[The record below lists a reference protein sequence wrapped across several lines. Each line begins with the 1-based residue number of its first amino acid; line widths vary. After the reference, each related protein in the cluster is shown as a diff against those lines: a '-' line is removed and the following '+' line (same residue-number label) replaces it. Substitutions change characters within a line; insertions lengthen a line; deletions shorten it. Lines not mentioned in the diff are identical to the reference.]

1 MFHYESC
8 RFPQRGMVRSECG
21 TVPRPAVTE
30 HVMRRVRTLIVACDD
45 GVREELHE
53 SVNGLGHPVCG
64 AVGCGREALAKAE
77 RSSPELALVD
87 FGLDGAAAAE
97 RIRSRCDIP
106 VVIVIP
112 AVVVANAADEAT
124 GELLR
129 RIAATGPDGLLLRP
143 FAAMQL
149 DLTIRAA
156 LAGHARER
164 VRRREL
170 EQHVERLE
178 GQTQLMETI
187 FSSISDGVVVADR
200 DGTFTM
206 FNPSAES
213 TIGIG
218 KLDLE
223 TEQWSESYGVFQPD
237 RTTRVAT
244 GQLPLVRAINGES
257 TDGVELFIRNDMKP
271 DGVVISVSGRPLERS
286 GVGAGGGVIVF
297 RDITPQKQ
305 ADAELEKTMAELR
318 YQNELIDT
326 AFRSISDGIVV
337 ANAKGD
343 FLYVNPAAEQ
353 IVGIGITDAPQEEWA
368 EKYGTYYP
376 DRETP
381 MPTGELPLLRAI
393 HRGEPVDEEDVFIR
407 NPTRPDGVYIRV
419 SARPLLNDIGG
430 IRGGVIVF
438 RDATARVFAEEALTQ
453 AFAEGRLEIVDTLLH
468 NIGNAIT
475 SVTTGIE
482 TLRRNLDDDRIGR
495 GLTEL
500 ANAVS
505 AHREDWIEYLRDD
518 PRGRQVLPFI
528 LALAADYSGYTREL
542 ATTVERVR
550 DRAQRI
556 ADIVRTQQA
565 PDSTV
570 MDRKNV
576 DLHEALASGLRVLR
590 DSLVKSGV
598 RTSVDCRGAPR
609 EIRVRESQFHQMLV
623 NLIKNAIEAIDELAA
638 ARGRARTPSIRI
650 RAYSADTYLTID
662 VADSGVGLR
671 TRDTSVLFAPGYTT
685 KAGGSGLGLHSA
697 ANFVIAA
704 GGRIQPLSDGVG
716 RGTTMRIMLPL
727 SSVLPA
733 APGARAGST

>member
-1 MFHYESC
+1 
-8 RFPQRGMVRSECG
+8 
-21 TVPRPAVTE
+21 
-30 HVMRRVRTLIVACDD
+30 
-45 GVREELHE
+45 
-53 SVNGLGHPVCG
+53 VNGLGHPVCG
-64 AVGCGREALAKAE
+64 AVGCARKALAKAE
-77 RSSPELALVD
+77 RCSPELALID
-87 FGLDGAAAAE
+87 CGLDGAAAAE

-112 AVVVANAADEAT
+112 VVVVANAADEAT

-129 RIAATGPDGLLLRP
+129 RTAATGPAGLLLRP
-143 FAAMQL
+143 FAALQL

-164 VRRREL
+164 LQRREL
-170 EQHVERLE
+170 EQHVGRLE

-200 DGTFTM
+200 NGKFTM

-213 TIGIG
+213 VVGIG

-257 TDGVELFIRNDMKP
+257 TDGVELFIRNQMKP
-271 DGVVISVSGRPLERS
+271 DGVFISVSGRPLDRN

-297 RDITPQKQ
+297 RDITLQKR

-337 ANAKGD
+337 ANAKGE

-353 IVGIGITDAPQEEWA
+353 IVGMGITDAPQEEWA

-381 MPTGELPLLRAI
+381 MPTEELPLLRAI

-438 RDATARVFAEEALTQ
+438 RDVTARVFAEEALTQ
-453 AFAEGRLEIVDTLLH
+453 AFAEGRLEIVDTILH

-482 TLRRNLDDDRIGR
+482 TVRRNLANDRIGR

-518 PRGRQVLPFI
+518 PQGRQVLPFI
-528 LALAADYSGYTREL
+528 LALAADYTSYTREL

-565 PDSTV
+565 PDSAV
-570 MDRKNV
+570 MDRKNI

-590 DSLVKSGV
+590 DSLVKRGV
-598 RTSVDCRGAPR
+598 RTSVDCRRAPR

-638 ARGRARTPSIRI
+638 QRGRARTPSIRI
-650 RAYSADTYLTID
+650 RAYSADKYLTIE

-704 GGRIQPLSDGVG
+704 GGRIQPLSNGVG